1 MFNVIRNASLP
12 SVLGVMMLLMLGCGS
27 VQRPTASFR
36 SMAVSDVS
44 ARGFLMNV
52 DVDVANPNSVALPLT
67 NVDYGVSLGG
77 VRVVDGGKIN
87 PEASI
92 PANGHST
99 ITIPVPLTFEH
110 LLSAEEAI
118 RKGGGDVT
126 YGLDAGL
133 NFDTG
138 LPVIGVQRVPLQH
151 EGTLKVKELLQ
162 KNWSTILTSPAAKE
176 LAQKVLG
183 GFLKF

>member
-1 MFNVIRNASLP
+1 MHRTA
-12 SVLGVMMLLMLGCGS
+12 LLLTLAILTSGGCGS

-36 SMAVSDVS
+36 AMSIADVS
-44 ARGFLMNV
+44 PRGFVMNV
-52 DVDVANPNSVALPLT
+52 DVDVANPNSVSLPLI
-67 NVDYGVSLGG
+67 NVDYGVSLAG
-77 VRVVDGGKIN
+77 VRVVNGGQVK
-87 PEASI
+87 PQASI

-99 ITIPVPLTFEH
+99 ITIPVPLTFEN

-118 RKGGGDVT
+118 RKGAGDVT

-162 KNWSTILTSPAAKE
+162 KNWSIILTSPAAKE

-183 GFLKF
+183 GFFKF

>member
-1 MFNVIRNASLP
+1 MIRTSLLLI
-12 SVLGVMMLLMLGCGS
+12 VMLLTAGCGS

-36 SMAVSDVS
+36 TMSISDVS
-44 ARGFLMNV
+44 ARGFVMNV

-77 VRVVDGGKIN
+77 VRVVDGGKIK
-87 PEASI
+87 PEARI

-99 ITIPVPLTFEH
+99 ITIPVPLTFEN
-110 LLSAEEAI
+110 LLSAEESI

-162 KNWSTILTSPAAKE
+162 KNWSIILTSPAAKE

-183 GFLKF
+183 GFFKF

>member
-1 MFNVIRNASLP
+1 MIRTSLLLIP
-12 SVLGVMMLLMLGCGS
+12 MLLTGGCGS

-36 SMAVSDVS
+36 TMSISDVS
-44 ARGFLMNV
+44 PRGFVMNV
-52 DVDVANPNSVALPLT
+52 EVDVANPNSIALPLT
-67 NVDYGVSLGG
+67 NVDYGVLLGG
-77 VRVVDGGKIN
+77 VRVVDGGKIK

-92 PANGHST
+92 PANGRST
-99 ITIPVPLTFEH
+99 ITIPVPLTFEN
-110 LLSAEEAI
+110 LLSAEESI
-118 RKGGGDVT
+118 RKGGGDVG
-126 YGLDAGL
+126 YALDAGL

-162 KNWSTILTSPAAKE
+162 KNWSIILTSPAAKE

-183 GFLKF
+183 GFFKF

>member
-1 MFNVIRNASLP
+1 MIRTACLASLLL
-12 SVLGVMMLLMLGCGS
+12 SVMLVTGGCGS

-36 SMAVSDVS
+36 TMSISDVS
-44 ARGFLMNV
+44 PRGFVMNV

-67 NVDYGVSLGG
+67 NIDYGVSLGG
-77 VRVVDGGKIN
+77 VRVVNGGKIK
-87 PEASI
+87 PEARI

-99 ITIPVPLTFEH
+99 ITIPVPLTFEN
-110 LLSAEEAI
+110 LLSAEESI

-162 KNWSTILTSPAAKE
+162 KNWSIILTSPAAKE

-183 GFLKF
+183 GFFKF